1 MKHTLAK
8 LGVAIPEVL
17 LPGPEVP
24 LDKWAVVACDQYTS
38 QPDYWEQV
46 AHYAGESPSTLQ
58 LILPEIYLGKDEEA
72 GRVRRIHQNMLEYLE
87 KGVLKPQEPGF
98 IYVERETHTGVRHGL
113 IVALDLEYYDYMP
126 GSSSYIRATEGTVLE
141 RIPPRVRIR
150 EEAAMEVPHV
160 MVLID
165 DPDHSVIEPLA
176 GHTSKLTKAYQTGL
190 MMNGG
195 NVTGYLVNDHGSLDN
210 IINGLTTLADPAQF
224 ARKYGAEGRPLLLF
238 AVGDGN
244 HSLATAK
251 VVWEQVKAELKS
263 DPVMAGLDNILDHP
277 ARHALVEL
285 VNVHDP
291 ALVFEPI
298 HRVLFHINREKF
310 QQSILT
316 YFESRNSAVSIEY
329 FPSLQTMNDNIPVLR
344 RQNPNDHVIGFV
356 NEHQFGAI
364 GVKQPRHNLAVG
376 TLQAFLDD
384 FIKNNPVLK
393 IDYIH
398 GESAVTELGSKPGNI
413 GFYLPPM
420 DKGDLFKTVIL
431 DGVLPRKTFSMGE
444 ADDKRFYMEC
454 RRIV

>member
-8 LGVAIPEVL
+8 LGVAIPEIL
-17 LPGPEVP
+17 LPGPEVA

-46 AHYAGESPSTLQ
+46 ACYAGESPSTLQ
-58 LILPEIYLGKDEEA
+58 LILPEIYLGTDEEA
-72 GRVRRIHQNMLEYLE
+72 GRVHRIQQNMLKYLE

-98 IYVERETHTGVRHGL
+98 IYVERETHTGVRRGL
-113 IVALDLEYYDYMP
+113 MVALDLEYYDYMP

-150 EEAAMEVPHV
+150 EEAAVEVPHV

-165 DPDHSVIEPLA
+165 DPDHRVIEPLT
-176 GHTSKLTKAYQTGL
+176 GQTSKLTKVYQTGL

-195 NVTGYLVNDHGSLDN
+195 KVTGYLVNDRGTLDN
-210 IINGLTTLADPAQF
+210 IANGLATLAEPARF
-224 ARKYGAEGRPLLLF
+224 ARKYGADGRSLLLF

-251 VVWEQVKAELKS
+251 VVWEKVKAELKS
-263 DPVMAGLDNILDHP
+263 DPATAGLGGILDHP
-277 ARHALVEL
+277 ARYALVEL

-298 HRVLFHINREKF
+298 HRVLFHIDGEKF
-310 QQSILT
+310 QQSIQT
-316 YFESRNSAVSIEY
+316 YFGSRDSAISIEY
-329 FPSLQTMNDNIPVLR
+329 FSDWETMNDNMPVLR
-344 RQNPNDHVIGFV
+344 HQNPKDHGIGFV
-356 NEHQFGAI
+356 NGNQFGI
-364 GVKQPRHNLAVG
+364 IMVKQPRHNLAVG
-376 TLQAFLDD
+376 SLQAFLDTFLKD
-384 FIKNNPVLK
+384 NPDLK

-398 GESAVTELGSKPGNI
+398 GASAVTELGSRLGNM

>member
-1 MKHTLAK
+1 MKHRLAK
-8 LGVAIPEVL
+8 LGIAIPEIL
-17 LPGPEVP
+17 LPGPEVA

-38 QPDYWEQV
+38 QPDYWGQV
-46 AHYAGESPSTLQ
+46 ARFTGDSPSTLQ
-58 LILPEIYLGKDEEA
+58 LIFPEIYLGKDDEA
-72 GRVRRIHQNMLEYLE
+72 ARIHRIQQNMLEYLE

-98 IYVERETHTGVRHGL
+98 IYVERETDTGVRHGL
-113 IVALDLEYYDYMP
+113 VVALDLEYYDYMP
-126 GSSSYIRATEGTVLE
+126 GSSSLIRATEGTVLE

-150 EEAAMEVPHV
+150 EDAAVEVPHV

-165 DPDHSVIEPLA
+165 DPDCRVIEPLA
-176 GHTSKLTKAYQTGL
+176 NNKPKLTKVYQTGL

-195 NVTGYLVNDHGSLDN
+195 KVTGYLVNDRGSLDS
-210 IINGLTTLADPAQF
+210 IVNGLTALTEPAHF
-224 ARKYGAEGRPLLLF
+224 ARKYGADGRPLLLF

-251 VVWEQVKAELKS
+251 VVWEKVKAELK
-263 DPVMAGLDNILDHP
+263 DAPAAAGLDNILDHP

-298 HRVLFHINREKF
+298 HRVLFNIEGDKF
-310 QQSILT
+310 WQSIQT
-316 YFESRNSAVSIEY
+316 YFQSRNSAVSVEY
-329 FPSLQTMNDNIPVLR
+329 FPDFKTMNDNMPGLR
-344 RQNPNDHVIGFV
+344 RQNSNDQRIGFV
-356 NEHQFGAI
+356 NEDKFGVI
-364 GVKQPRHNLAVG
+364 IIKQPRHNLAVG
-376 TLQAFLDD
+376 SLQAFLDD
-384 FIKNNPVLK
+384 FIKESPALK

-398 GESAVTELGSKPGNI
+398 GDSTVTELGSKPGNM

-420 DKGDLFKTVIL
+420 DKADLFKTVIL

-454 RRIV
+454 RRII